1 MKIKKAKGTKKYVI
15 KRKFKFEDY
24 KNCLKATKLE
34 KKKNKK
40 KIEKNKVDVGS
51 LRENHKEFIILRSQ
65 QIFRSE
71 KHNVFIEEVN
81 KIAQSISD
89 DKKKNNQ
96 STQQKNMHMKQA
108 IIQYDKK
115 NKLNATI

>member
-1 MKIKKAKGTKKYVI
+1 MK
-15 KRKFKFEDY
+15 
-24 KNCLKATKLE
+24 

-51 LRENHKEFIILRSQ
+51 LRENHKEFTILRSQ

-81 KIAQSISD
+81 KIA
-89 DKKKNNQ
+89 
-96 STQQKNMHMKQA
+96 
-108 IIQYDKK
+108 
-115 NKLNATI
+115 